1 MVHPLDLMLRNAI
14 VNKVLFFRS
23 NSMFH
28 LLTRKFRPVNPK
40 FSKGA
45 GKLVHYQKFA
55 VYHTFRKKII
65 TVVKCTVLEKSTT
78 TTNPAQSPK

>member
-1 MVHPLDLMLRNAI
+1 MVHLLDLMLRNAI

-23 NSMFH
+23 KSMFH
-28 LLTRKFRPVNPK
+28 LLTIKFRPVNPK
-40 FSKGA
+40 FSKGD

-55 VYHTFRKKII
+55 VYHTSRKKII

-78 TTNPAQSPK
+78 TNPAQSQK